1 MKTKLT
7 RTGMFVTGALTAAL
21 TPLLAKDQALD
32 MKSILGKIEA
42 GKSLKDSRAVI
53 MEGAKKLKLAKD
65 ASIDDITTL
74 LDKLEQKVEGVDEMG
89 GSNEPMM
96 SMAGEEDD
104 EAMDAGVGSKIAE
117 FLKTC
122 MGRPLTEEDIA
133 KVAEMA
139 AAPAE
144 DAENP
149 FAKKD
154 NDKKDEDG
162 KKAEDVEPE
171 KKPEMVSKKAMDAAI
186 AAAVA
191 GTEKKATQAALK
203 LANDIAIAR
212 ETVEDYVGKLSP
224 TVAFDSA
231 EQVYEKALA
240 MKGVKTEGIHPSAF
254 KAVLEAQPT
263 KAAADHRT
271 TQIAMDAEPSAD
283 FSTRF
288 PGADRIK
295 MSA

>member
-1 MKTKLT
+1 
-7 RTGMFVTGALTAAL
+7 
-21 TPLLAKDQALD
+21 
-32 MKSILGKIEA
+32 
-42 GKSLKDSRAVI
+42 
-53 MEGAKKLKLAKD
+53 
-65 ASIDDITTL
+65 
-74 LDKLEQKVEGVDEMG
+74 MG

-263 KAAADHRT
+263 KS
-271 TQIAMDAEPSAD
+271 PSKVPMT
-283 FSTRF
+283 STKRCCRRC
-288 PGADRIK
+288 PPPCGLA
-295 MSA
+295 